1 MGRFREKRES
11 HTQQTE
17 RDRDQWVRK
26 RYERNIWE
34 KQRHI
39 RERPREVEN
48 IQRNRMGQRQRREGE
63 TQADRATRG
72 FM

>member
-1 MGRFREKRES
+1 M
-11 HTQQTE
+11 
-17 RDRDQWVRK
+17 RK

-39 RERPREVEN
+39 REKPREVEN
-48 IQRNRMGQRQRREGE
+48 IQRNRMAQRQRRREGE

>member
-1 MGRFREKRES
+1 M
-11 HTQQTE
+11 
-17 RDRDQWVRK
+17 RK

-39 RERPREVEN
+39 REKPRDVEN
-48 IQRNRMGQRQRREGE
+48 IQRNRTTQRQRRREGE
-63 TQADRATRG
+63 TQADRVTRG